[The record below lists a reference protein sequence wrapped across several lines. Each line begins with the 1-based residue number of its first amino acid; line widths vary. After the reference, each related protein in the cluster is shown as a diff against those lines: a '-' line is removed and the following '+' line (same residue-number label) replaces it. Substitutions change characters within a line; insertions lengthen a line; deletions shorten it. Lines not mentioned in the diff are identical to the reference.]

1 MSDRNQII
9 ATCLKQ
15 AAPHNWLVHKLFL
28 EHFYDAVQKF
38 AAGRLLDIGCATKPW
53 KPILDP
59 HVSGYVG
66 VDHVDS
72 PHQLEYVD
80 IVADAYDTTVEEASF
95 DTVISTAVLEHLER
109 PQDAINEMHR
119 VLKPGGHAII
129 SAPLFWHLHEEPRDF
144 FRYTKYGL
152 TFMFETAG
160 FEVVEATPM
169 SGFVVTFGQELC
181 YFISYFG
188 RRKFLKPFVRVA
200 QFLIQRIAYALN
212 KFDRS
217 KTFTWAYLV
226 VARKPESA

>member
-1 MSDRNQII
+1 MSARDQII
-9 ATCLKQ
+9 STCLKQ

-28 EHFYDAVQKF
+28 QHFYDAV
-38 AAGRLLDIGCATKPW
+38 ATYATGRLLDIGCATKPW

-59 HVSGYVG
+59 FVSEYVG

-80 IVADAYDTTVEEASF
+80 IVADAYDTTVEGSSF

-109 PQDAINEMHR
+109 PQDAIDEMFR

-144 FRYTKYGL
+144 FRYTRYGL
-152 TFMFETAG
+152 AYMFESAG
-160 FEVVEATPM
+160 FEVVQTTPM
-169 SGFVVTFGQELC
+169 SGFIVTFGQELC
-181 YFISYFG
+181 YFISFFG
-188 RRKFLKPFVRVA
+188 RRRVLKPFVRIA
-200 QFLIQRIAYALN
+200 QFMIQRLAYLLN
-212 KFDRS
+212 KIDRS

-226 VARKPESA
+226 VAHKPDPS